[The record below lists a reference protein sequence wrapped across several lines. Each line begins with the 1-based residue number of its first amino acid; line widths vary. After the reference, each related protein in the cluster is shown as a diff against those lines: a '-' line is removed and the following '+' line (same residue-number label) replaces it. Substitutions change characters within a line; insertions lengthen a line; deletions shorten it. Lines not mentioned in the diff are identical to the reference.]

1 MSQQHIFREFDKAM
15 NALKADVL
23 TMASLARQNL
33 ERAIH
38 SLLQRDLDLARAV
51 IADDSDV
58 DELERK
64 IDQSGMSILVRFHP
78 VASDLRLVITSMKM
92 AHNLERV
99 SDHAVS
105 IAKRAK
111 KICKA
116 APLDEVALAEPLYSL
131 ADGLLRDAL
140 MAYTDSNAELGE
152 SLKARDKELDRL
164 HKQMIASLSG
174 RLEDSNGRSENLL
187 HLIFV
192 ARSIERIGDL
202 AVNMGEDAVFLEE
215 ARSIRHEHRKSAEPG
230 LPDDNPLE
238 SQARTCDD
246 D

>member
-15 NALKADVL
+15 DALKADVL
-23 TMASLARQNL
+23 MMASLARQNL
-33 ERAIH
+33 ERAMH
-38 SLLQRDLDLARAV
+38 ALLERDLDLARAV

-64 IDQSGMSILVRFHP
+64 IDQGGMSILVRFQP
-78 VASDLRLVITSMKM
+78 VASDLRLVITAMKM
-92 AHNLERV
+92 AHNLERI

-116 APLDEVALAEPLYSL
+116 APLDEVALAEPLYSI
-131 ADGLLRDAL
+131 ADKLLRDAV
-140 MAYTDSNAELGE
+140 MAFTDSNAELGE

-164 HKQMIASLSG
+164 HKQMIATLSG
-174 RLEDSNGRSENLL
+174 RLEDSNGRAEHLL

-202 AVNMGEDAVFLEE
+202 AVNMGEDAVFLGE
-215 ARSIRHEHRKSAEPG
+215 ARAIRHEHRKSAPTTPTE
-230 LPDDNPLE
+230 E
-238 SQARTCDD
+238 SPPES
-246 D
+246 